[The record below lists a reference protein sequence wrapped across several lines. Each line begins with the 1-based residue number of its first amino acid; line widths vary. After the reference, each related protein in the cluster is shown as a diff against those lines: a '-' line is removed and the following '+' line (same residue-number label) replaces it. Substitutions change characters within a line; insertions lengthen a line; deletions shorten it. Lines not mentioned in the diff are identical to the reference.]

1 MDSLVPDANEII
13 AARRIWRASAKDA
26 VPAVI
31 SAAHFVVLC
40 AMVLTWRVSP
50 VPARVLDVVVLTWL
64 TAFNT
69 VVLSH
74 LFIHRPWF
82 ASDRLN
88 AVMSAVNSISI
99 GGSVQA
105 YRFMHVRNHHR
116 YSNDRRGPDGVTL
129 DLSSTYRNGKDG
141 GHEHVLSYV
150 ITGVRYYGID
160 LLREV
165 YAARRLWKVGPGDG
179 TIVSLATS
187 HEPKRTRELRQIQV
201 DRAAHCTTLL
211 LFTLISWQWTVFC
224 CVPALVVT
232 WTLANIQNYYR
243 HYGANPDERSA
254 NSVSY
259 YGRLYNLLTFNDG
272 YHQEHHLAPG
282 VHWSSLPAVRDRQ
295 RNELAAHDRIISPVP
310 AMLGFLHRNRDLLH
324 QPATLGAQQLSV
336 RG

>member
-1 MDSLVPDANEII
+1 MNSPVPGTDEII
-13 AARRIWRASAKDA
+13 ATRHIWRTSAKDA
-26 VPAVI
+26 IPAAI
-31 SAAHFVVLC
+31 SAIHLVAMC
-40 AMVLTWRVSP
+40 AMVLTWRISP
-50 VPARVLDVVVLTWL
+50 TPARILDVIVLAWL
-64 TAFNT
+64 TTYNT
-69 VVLSH
+69 IVLSH

-88 AVMSAVNSISI
+88 AVVSTVNSINI

-116 YSNDRRGPDGVTL
+116 YSNDRRGPDGTTL
-129 DLSSTYRNGKDG
+129 DLSSTYRNGKG
-141 GHEHVLSYV
+141 GEHEHVVPYVLS
-150 ITGVRYYGID
+150 GVRYYGID
-160 LLREV
+160 LIKEI
-165 YAARRLWKVGPGDG
+165 YAARRLWKVGPSDG
-179 TIVSLATS
+179 TMLSLATG

-201 DRAAHCTTLL
+201 DRAAHCITLL

-224 CVPALVVT
+224 YIPALIVT

-243 HYGANPDERSA
+243 HYGANPDERTA
-254 NSVSY
+254 NSVSH

-295 RNELAAHDRIISPVP
+295 QDELAAHDRIVSPVP
-310 AMLGFLHRNRDLLH
+310 AVLGFLHRNRELLH
-324 QPATLGAQQLSV
+324 QPTGLEASQLSV